1 MDALG
6 RRQRGGAMNGWL
18 MLLGSIAC
26 NVAGNVLVK
35 AFSARTDIRSLL
47 DYFSLPFLL
56 GVGAFGMGVVLYGK
70 ALQNIPIVLAYPI
83 QVGACVLVIALLA
96 VVLFGER
103 FGTQTL
109 LGVALVLSGIAVLSR
124 VA

>member
-1 MDALG
+1 
-6 RRQRGGAMNGWL
+6 MNGWL

-47 DYFSLPFLL
+47 DYVSLPFLF

-70 ALQNIPIVLAYPI
+70 ALQNIPLVLAYPI

-96 VVLFGER
+96 VPLFGER

-109 LGVALVLSGIAVLSR
+109 LGIALVLSGIAVLSR